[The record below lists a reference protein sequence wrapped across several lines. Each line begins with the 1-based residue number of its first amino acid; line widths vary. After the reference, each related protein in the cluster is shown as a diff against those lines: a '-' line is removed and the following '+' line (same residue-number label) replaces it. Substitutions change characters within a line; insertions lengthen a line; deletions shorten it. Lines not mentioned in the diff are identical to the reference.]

1 MRLLCYPY
9 LLIICSC
16 KEKQCDNLTQ
26 NTCSLLPTLL
36 IPADGTTLVGS
47 DAFSCS
53 DKDGDTVTYALSA
66 ASTHFEVAA
75 ATGELTIKAGAG

>member
-1 MRLLCYPY
+1 MLPLSTHHLQLNR
-9 LLIICSC
+9 
-16 KEKQCDNLTQ
+16 KTVRDNLTQ
-26 NTCSLLPTLL
+26 TTCLLLPTLL